1 MDIISFRYLQKKSF
15 YFQKKTSENLKKS
28 IDKIRKPD
36 YNIEKFRNPDVKGS
50 KNQNLR
56 RYQNE

>member
-1 MDIISFRYLQKKSF
+1 MKK
-15 YFQKKTSENLKKS
+15 N